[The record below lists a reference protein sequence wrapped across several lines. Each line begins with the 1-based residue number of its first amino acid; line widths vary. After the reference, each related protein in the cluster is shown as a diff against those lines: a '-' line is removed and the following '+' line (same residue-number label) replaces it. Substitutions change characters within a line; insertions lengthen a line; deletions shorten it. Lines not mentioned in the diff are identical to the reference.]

1 MMEQH
6 REIEVKFCVRRPP
19 PPFGHLPQIR
29 SLIWGRPGG
38 GLIQPRTLEV
48 NLRFDNPNG
57 ELTKSGR
64 TLRLRKDTAAR
75 LTYKDNG
82 QTIKGAI
89 SRREIEFVVADF
101 DSAKQFIEALGYEVV
116 FIYEKY
122 RTTYE
127 TSLTSPTGLKSLR
140 GLTSP
145 TGLKSLM
152 AKIMVDELPYGNFV
166 EIEGDLMM
174 LRPIAEEMGLDWD
187 KAIPAS
193 YFMLFERLR
202 KARGLNFR
210 DLTFEN
216 FKGIKVKPEEMGI
229 QYADQQ
235 K

>member
-89 SRREIEFVVADF
+89 SRREIEFVVSDF
-101 DSAKQFIEALGYEVV
+101 EAAEQFIEALGYETV

-127 TSLTSPTGLKSLR
+127 TSPKGLKSIK
-140 GLTSP
+140 GLK
-145 TGLKSLM
+145 GLKSPM

-166 EIEGDLMM
+166 EIEGDLEM
-174 LRPIAEEMGLDWD
+174 LRPIAEELGLDWS
-187 KAIPAS
+187 KAIPAG

-202 KARGLNFR
+202 KTRRLKFR

-216 FKGIKVKPEEMGI
+216 FKGIKVKPEEMGVE
-229 QYADQQ
+229 YADFE
-235 K
+235 KK